1 MRFGQGL
8 GGHQI
13 LVKKAILLQPNS
25 TSLLLW
31 QAHAFGNLHPRVT
44 LFFGNITLEALD
56 QRSGITQAPRC
67 QVIGVPVVVD
77 VVLVLIGS
85 RHAKHDVG
93 TTVLRP
99 VHALRPKARHRHGHI
114 HPFFSQVGVVSRV
127 LGVIAEREDHGPI
140 PMDFFEGDFPLVVAF
155 LAIHG
160 HHGIQRRSVLE
171 AQFLGILN
179 GLAELVE
186 TVTQEL
192 LGDVR
197 RVSRQVKRQTIR
209 LCVPIRGP
217 AVFLAR
223 ESLGAH
229 IQSGIVSA
237 VGLVEV
243 KDVEANG
250 LLRFDVSFDLDVAQ
264 RPNRL
269 PCLDMCGAHGLVA
282 PIPSRRGLCKCFF
295 TTTVCCRVKGAD
307 EAHKLGH
314 LYGRRVVPRRSQP
327 SPLLSLLD
335 APSRIRA

>member
-1 MRFGQGL
+1 MRFGQGI

-13 LVKKAILLQPNS
+13 LVEEAILLQTNG
-25 TSLLLW
+25 TSLLLG

-44 LFFGNITLEALD
+44 LFFGNVTLEAVR
-56 QRSGITQAPRC
+56 QRSGVTQAPRC

-93 TTVLRP
+93 TAVLRP

-114 HPFFSQVGVVSRV
+114 HPFFPQIGIVSRV
-127 LGVIAEREDHGPI
+127 LGVVAERKNHGPI
-140 PMDFFEGDFPLVVAF
+140 PVDLFEGDFPLVVAF
-155 LAIHG
+155 FAIHG
-160 HHGIQRRSVLE
+160 HHGIQCRTVLE
-171 AQFLGILN
+171 SQFLGILN
-179 GLAELVE
+179 GLAELIE

-192 LGDVR
+192 LCDVR
-197 RVSRQVKRQTIR
+197 RVGGQVEWQAVRFR
-209 LCVPIRGP
+209 VPIRGP

-250 LLRFDVSFDLDVAQ
+250 LLSFNVPFDFDVAQ

-269 PCLDMCGAHGLVA
+269 PCLDVCGSHGLVA
-282 PIPSRRGLCKCFF
+282 LFPSRCGLGKRFF
-295 TTTVCCRVKGAD
+295 ATPFCCSVKGAD
-307 EAHKLGH
+307 EPHKLGH
-314 LYGRRVVPRRSQP
+314 LHGRRLVPRRGQP
-327 SPLLSLLD
+327 SPLLSFLG